1 MRIGTNSATIRAME
15 PNRFDDVE
23 TRIVEEPE
31 EPRAPRRPR
40 RAGPALL
47 AVTAALALTGSLAAG
62 ASALTSTAQAPT
74 RAADQSS
81 QVFKQGH
88 RSGKRHGLCNKG
100 EGHRRSSA
108 EALSY

>member
-1 MRIGTNSATIRAME
+1 MRIGTSRATIRSME

-23 TRIVEEPE
+23 TRIVEEPM
-31 EPRAPRRPR
+31 EPRAPRRAR
-40 RAGPALL
+40 RAGPAVL

-74 RAADQSS
+74 RAAEKQSRS
-81 QVFKQGH
+81 AEQGH
-88 RSGKRHGLCNKG
+88 RWGKRHGLCNKG
-100 EGHRRSSA
+100 ERHRRQSA

>member
-1 MRIGTNSATIRAME
+1 ME

-23 TRIVEEPE
+23 TRIVEEPV
-31 EPRAPRRPR
+31 EPRGPRRPQ
-40 RAGPALL
+40 RAGPAVL

-74 RAADQSS
+74 RAADKSS
-81 QVFKQGH
+81 HVITP
-88 RSGKRHGLCNKG
+88 GKRHGLCNKG
-100 EGHRRSSA
+100 EGRRRSA